1 MAIIKITIPPI
12 RRAAASCHNKS
23 MVRLDTLLDSW
34 KAIRQDTIAAVEE
47 FPAAEF
53 SYKPVSDLMSFGD
66 IARHILVAGHGLTGL
81 LLAGE
86 EHLGGPEFREK
97 MARYAVLPEG
107 APQEDLAR
115 ELRHSLEQ
123 RVPELAAQPAE
134 FYSGIITRV
143 DGARVTRLEMLQ
155 FVKEHELTH
164 RQQLFLYLRMKG
176 LVPATT
182 RRRLAKQAAR

>member
-1 MAIIKITIPPI
+1 
-12 RRAAASCHNKS
+12 
-23 MVRLDTLLDSW
+23 MVRLDAVLDSW
-34 KAIRQDTIAAVEE
+34 KAIRGDTAAAVEE

-53 SYKPVSDLMSFGD
+53 GYRPAAEMMTFGE

-86 EHLGGPEFREK
+86 EVLGGPQFREK
-97 MARYAVLPEG
+97 LAKFAVLPEG
-107 APQEDLAR
+107 AGAGELAR
-115 ELRHSLEQ
+115 ELRASVEQ
-123 RVPELAAQPAE
+123 RAAKLAAQPAE
-134 FYSGIITRV
+134 FYAGMVTRV

-164 RQQLFLYLRMKG
+164 RAQLFVYMRMKG